1 MSDAKKT
8 IQALLRPAGVEINGG
23 RPWDIQVHN
32 TLFYSRVL
40 RHGSLGLGESYMAA
54 WWDAGRLDELFYRI
68 LRFDVRPP
76 FTRSWEILSH
86 NLKYLL
92 FNPQRRSRAFEIGE
106 RHYDLGN
113 DLYRA
118 MLDRRMVY
126 SCAYWKEADSLDA
139 AQEAKL
145 RLVCEKIGLKPGMKL
160 LDIGCGWGGLAKY
173 AAEKY
178 QAEVAGVTVSRNQM
192 DEARRQCA
200 GLPVDI
206 QLRDY
211 RGVEGTYDC
220 VVSIGMF
227 EHVGNKNYRAFLTAV
242 ERLLRDDGLFL
253 LHTIG
258 LPGSGWTTDPWIAK
272 YIFPNSK
279 LPSLAQI
286 SRAAEGLFLIEDVH
300 NLGAHYD
307 RTLMAWFHNFD
318 RHWEE
323 LRPRYGEP
331 FYRMWKY
338 YLLACAGA
346 FRARRNQ
353 VWQIVFS
360 KRGVPGGYVS
370 VR

>member
-1 MSDAKKT
+1 MSDAQDT
-8 IQALLRPAGVEINGG
+8 VRALLRPADVEINGG
-23 RPWDIQVHN
+23 RPWDIQVDN
-32 TLFYSRVL
+32 ESFYSRVL
-40 RHGSLGLGESYMAA
+40 RQGSLGLGESYMEEWWNAA
-54 WWDAGRLDELFYRI
+54 CLDELFYRL

-76 FTRSWEILSH
+76 FSLSWKILAH
-86 NLKYLL
+86 DLRYLL
-92 FNPQRRSRAFEIGE
+92 FNPQRRSQAFEIGK
-106 RHYDLGN
+106 RHYDRGD
-113 DLYRA
+113 DLYRV
-118 MLDRRMVY
+118 MLGRGMVY
-126 SCAYWKEADSLDA
+126 SCAYWKGADTLEA

-145 RLVCEKIGLKPGMKL
+145 RLVCGKLGLKPGLRL
-160 LDIGCGWGGLAKY
+160 LDIGCGWGGLAKF
-173 AAEKY
+173 AAENY
-178 QAEVAGVTVSRNQM
+178 QAEVMGITVSRNQVE
-192 DEARRQCA
+192 EARRQCA

-211 RGVEGTYDC
+211 RGLEGTFDR

-227 EHVGNKNYRAFLTAV
+227 EHVGNKNYRAYMKTV

-258 LPGSGWTTDPWIAK
+258 LPGSGWTTDPWISK

-286 SRAAEGLFLIEDVH
+286 TRAVEGLFLIEDVH

-307 RTLMAWFHNFD
+307 KTLMAWFHNFD
-318 RHWEE
+318 RRWDE

-338 YLLACAGA
+338 YLLSCAGA

-360 KRGVPGGYVS
+360 KRGIPGGYVP